1 MRLVTPRMV
10 AQREQVPLSQA
21 LRLFYKHANKA
32 FRKPQ
37 VYVVL
42 LLSPVIGY
50 GVARLGAMVW
60 PSAPGLLLSVVAG
73 GLFGVIF
80 GMTLFASVEE
90 YVVDDIRSGADRRP
104 S

>member
-10 AQREQVPLSQA
+10 AQREQVPLSQS

-32 FRKPQ
+32 FRKPP
-37 VYVVL
+37 VYVAL
-42 LLSPVIGY
+42 LLSPIIGY
-50 GVARLGAMVW
+50 GVARLGVMVW
-60 PSAPGLLLSVVAG
+60 PAVPGLLLSVIAG

-90 YVVDDIRSGADRRP
+90 YVVADIRHGTDRA
-104 S
+104 SS